1 VALFIYLRISNPE
14 YIEPLWTT
22 EIGRKMLAGLVVGQ
36 ILGAISIRHIVN
48 IKV

>member
-1 VALFIYLRISNPE
+1 LRISNPE
-14 YIEPLWTT
+14 YIQPLWTT

-36 ILGAISIRHIVN
+36 ILGAITIKKIVD